1 MERKDFFVQKNY
13 EMEDFVGS
21 KGYVYSDQLID
32 LIKNEEVKD
41 LIVAKYK
48 LEDDTKIEFDK
59 IDLLVPLVK
68 KYTSRFE
75 QIRLMATNDNVL
87 TSFDNNVN
95 SDVIFTIRNAEIEDV
110 VVDELIATGL
120 YDSVNMFYE
129 GRKLSQYINYLK
141 KNVRDQH
148 LLNAVNK
155 SWQEHYLEKGSKLS
169 PRLYRLLSDSVEGGY
184 FLKSI
189 NSDKYREYGVA
200 ETFVLTIL
208 ELHRVSA
215 VEGHSFNISSV
226 ALSESKIEIILRSS
240 RQTYL
245 KELGYIYPSIAIRN
259 EDQGNTSIGFYS
271 SLEFKL
277 AHEDDNGKLYF
288 FPNKR
293 VKDIKLDKT
302 INHTVVAKTFVDSY
316 GSISEFFHD
325 MESFKEEFHF
335 LRDATSPDELRAKIE
350 EKIISARSPFRGIK
364 ELKDLFTRDKVGH
377 VDNLSTLLK
386 LCGKAEMIDM
396 NYDLKFELRYL
407 ISNVLLYGK
416 HKE

>member
-13 EMEDFVGS
+13 KMENFVGGE
-21 KGYVYSDQLID
+21 GYVHSHQLID

-41 LIVAKYK
+41 LIVAKYE
-48 LEDDTKIEFDK
+48 LEDDTRIEFDK

-75 QIRLMATNDNVL
+75 QIRLMATNDNVI
-87 TSFDNNVN
+87 TSFDVDN
-95 SDVIFTIRNAEIEDV
+95 DVIFTIKNAEIEGA

-120 YDSVNMFYE
+120 YNSVNMFYE
-129 GRKLSQYINYLK
+129 GRKLSQYINFLK

-148 LLNAVNK
+148 LLNAVNT
-155 SWQEHYLEKGSKLS
+155 SWQDHYLEKGSKLS
-169 PRLYRLLSDSVEGGY
+169 PRLYRLLYDSVDGGY

-208 ELHRVSA
+208 ELHRIST
-215 VEGHSFNISSV
+215 VEGRSFNISSI
-226 ALSESKIEIILRSS
+226 ALSESKIEIILPSS
-240 RQTYL
+240 HQTYL
-245 KELGYIYPSIAIRN
+245 KELGYIHPSIAIRN

-277 AHEDDNGKLYF
+277 AHEDENGKLYF

-302 INHTVVAKTFVDSY
+302 INHTVVPKTFVESY

-325 MESFKEEFHF
+325 IDFFKEEFYF
-335 LRDATSPDELRAKIE
+335 LKEATSPDSLRAKIE
-350 EKIISARSPFRGIK
+350 EKIISPRSPFRGIK

-377 VDNLSTLLK
+377 LDNLSTLLK

-396 NYDLKFELRYL
+396 NYDLKFELRYI